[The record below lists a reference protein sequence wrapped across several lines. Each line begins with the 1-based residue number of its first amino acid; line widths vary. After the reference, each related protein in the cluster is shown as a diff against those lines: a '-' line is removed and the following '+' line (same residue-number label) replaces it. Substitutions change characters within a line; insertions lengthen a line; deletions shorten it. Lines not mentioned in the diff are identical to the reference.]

1 MFAAPVPA
9 LALTANVHTED
20 YRQSTRSWQP
30 MQQSFTVDADTGLIQ
45 PVRQCPSPN
54 RDARPPGE
62 EPRLIVLHGI
72 SLPPGRFGG
81 PEIEQLFTNTLDW
94 DAHPYFGEIRGLEVS
109 THLLVR
115 RDGSVVQFVPFTE
128 RAWHA
133 GDSCFRRRSRCNDY
147 SVGIELEG
155 EDDVAYEDAQYEA
168 LSPVLAALLRAY
180 PAISAREIAAHSD
193 IAPGRKTDPGPAF
206 DWLRLYDDLNGQL
219 A

>member
-1 MFAAPVPA
+1 M
-9 LALTANVHTED
+9 TI
-20 YRQSTRSWQP
+20 
-30 MQQSFTVDADTGLIQ
+30 DADRNHL
-45 PVRQCPSPN
+45 VNARQVPSPN
-54 RDARPPGE
+54 FDERPAGCDIS
-62 EPRLIVLHGI
+62 LIVVHGI

-81 PEIEQLFTNTLDW
+81 PEIAQLFTNTLDW